1 MWNGA
6 PSLYLVRMQG
16 AFPGPEQPGQPPG
29 PLKLS
34 GTATL
39 ALATGLASFVCL
51 FGLGGVL
58 AIVLGWVAHGEIERS
73 QGRLTGKGLASAG
86 IGLGITNLV
95 ATIVGVGVLVALA
108 VRPDPPSAL
117 TGPAVPPVAGPTP
130 VLPRAPPHPPT
141 PAPSA
146 VEVDPETFSLPAL
159 PPQIGKIAVIEAT
172 DAGDALEPQLIKHL
186 AESAKSGEHLV
197 LWTVAPGC
205 EPCAAVGRALPDA
218 RMQRALSGVRLVRT
232 DVRAFAPE
240 LLRLGV
246 PIESVPGFTLLD
258 RKAHPLDH
266 IHGGEWGD
274 DIPANIAPILDK
286 FVRRT
291 LSARRYQWSRPLRD
305 GETPL

>member
-1 MWNGA
+1 
-6 PSLYLVRMQG
+6 MQS
-16 AFPGPEQPGQPPG
+16 AFPWPDQPGQPPG
-29 PLKLS
+29 PPKTS

-39 ALATGLASFVCL
+39 ALVTGVLSFVCL
-51 FGLGGVL
+51 FGLGGLL
-58 AIVLGWVAHGEIERS
+58 AIALGWVAHGEIERS
-73 QGRLTGKGLASAG
+73 QGRVTGKGLASVG

-95 ATIVGVGVLVALA
+95 ASVVGVGVLVALA
-108 VRPDPPSAL
+108 LRPDPPSA
-117 TGPAVPPVAGPTP
+117 VAGPALPP
-130 VLPRAPPHPPT
+130 VVAPAPLSPPAHPSLPAPPSSPE
-141 PAPSA
+141 
-146 VEVDPETFSLPAL
+146 VEVTPEALTLPAL
-159 PPQIGKIAVIEAT
+159 PPQIGKIAVIEAVES
-172 DAGDALEPQLIKHL
+172 GEALEPQLLKQL

-197 LWTVAPGC
+197 LWTVTTGC

-240 LLRLGV
+240 LERLGV

-258 RKAHPLDH
+258 KRAHPLDH

-286 FVRRT
+286 FVRRSLAT
-291 LSARRYQWSRPLRD
+291 RRYQWARPLRD